1 MTTATPCLLLLMPT
15 NWAAAMR
22 SPSAPCRRQAGQ
34 EGLQITKK
42 ISVDTDFDL
51 HGLMD
56 DSTVY
61 QLNALAN
68 GAGSDTLPGP
78 FNSLES
84 IWTNGFR
91 IHQEGMPLISG
102 FFQLRNASGQF
113 AFPNEGLIFNRNTF
127 DYNFNGALNPV
138 LHIGRNTIAFNTGMQ
153 FTVRRDTESPVQMNQ
168 NLFRQFAYFSSNSFG
183 NWLAVQAALFTSPDL
198 FWSRISA
205 PAKSGH
211 ASNSRSGGPGD
222 ARS

>member
-1 MTTATPCLLLLMPT
+1 
-15 NWAAAMR
+15 
-22 SPSAPCRRQAGQ
+22 
-34 EGLQITKK
+34 
-42 ISVDTDFDL
+42 
-51 HGLMD
+51 MD

-61 QLNALAN
+61 QLNAIAN
-68 GAGSDTLPGP
+68 GRRPDNLPGP
-78 FNSLES
+78 FNSLETV
-84 IWTNGFR
+84 WTNGFR

-102 FFQLRNASGQF
+102 FFQLRNARGQF
-113 AFPNEGLIFNRNTF
+113 AFPNEGLIFNRDTF

-153 FTVRRDTESPVQMNQ
+153 FTVRRDTGIAGADEPEPVPAVR
-168 NLFRQFAYFSSNSFG
+168 LFLLQLVRK
-183 NWLAVQAALFTSPDL
+183 LAGGCKAALFTSPDR

-205 PAKSGH
+205 PAKSAD